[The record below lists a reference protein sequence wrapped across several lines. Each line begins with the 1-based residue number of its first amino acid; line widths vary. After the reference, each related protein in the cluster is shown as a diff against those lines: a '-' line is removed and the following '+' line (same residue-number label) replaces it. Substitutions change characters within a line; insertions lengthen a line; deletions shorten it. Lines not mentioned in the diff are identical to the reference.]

1 MSNYVKATNFATKDT
16 LPSGNAGKIVKGTE
30 LDDEFNAIASAI
42 SSKADTASPAFTGT
56 PTSPTATFGT
66 NTTQLATTAFVQAA
80 LQALHPVG
88 SIYINAYNSANPG
101 TLLGFGTWVAFG
113 AGRTLVSLDAS
124 NAAFDTAEETGGSA
138 NAIVVSHTHTF
149 SGSGTAASAGSHQH
163 RHQAG
168 PHTVNWQGYSEAY
181 GNFGGGTPDD
191 GGFIYKTEAD
201 GAHTHSV
208 SVSGTSDSSGSSGT
222 NANLPPYIV
231 VYMWKR
237 TA

>member
-16 LPSGNAGKIVKGTE
+16 LPTGDANKIVKGTE
-30 LDDEFNAIASAI
+30 LDNEFNAIAGAI
-42 SSKADTASPAFTGT
+42 SSKSDIASPAFTGT
-56 PTSPTATFGT
+56 PTAPTATFGSS
-66 NTTQLATTAFVQAA
+66 TTQIATTAFVQSA
-80 LQALHPVG
+80 LQATYPIG
-88 SIYINAYNSANPG
+88 SIYINATNNTNPS

-113 AGRTLVSLDAS
+113 AGRMLVGFNASDAL
-124 NAAFDTAEETGGSA
+124 FDSAEETGGSKD
-138 NAIVVSHTHTF
+138 AIVVSHTHTF
-149 SGSGTAASAGSHQH
+149 SGSGTAATAGSHQH

-201 GAHTHSV
+201 GAHSHSV
-208 SVSGTSDSSGSSGT
+208 SVSGTTDSSGSSGT